1 MSLAKID
8 GPLAILRWYLE
19 MGIDEAIA
27 ESSVDRLN
35 LPASGEAPT
44 AASKTAPQ
52 TAPRAASVTGTLAP
66 PRRESAPAPQRPA
79 APRSG
84 AAAAER
90 SARDLAS
97 AARSLE
103 ELEEALAAFDDCALK
118 FTATHL
124 VFGDGNPRSQVMLVG
139 EAPGADEDREGRPFV
154 GVSGQLLDRMMAT
167 IGLDRSSFYI
177 SNVIYWRPPG
187 NRHPT
192 PAEISL
198 CMPFVHRQIELVN
211 PKILVLVGGAS
222 AKALLGRAEGIVKTR
237 GRWFQYQSSGMEGPI
252 DAIATFHPAYLLRQP
267 AQKREAW
274 QDLLTLQERLN
285 LIKR

>member
-1 MSLAKID
+1 MGSAKTD
-8 GPLAILRWYLE
+8 DPLALLRWYLE

-27 ESSVDRLN
+27 ETPVDRLSG
-35 LPASGEAPT
+35 PAPGETSAPAAEAPLPPPP
-44 AASKTAPQ
+44 A
-52 TAPRAASVTGTLAP
+52 GLAP
-66 PRRESAPAPQRPA
+66 SPPPPPAPQRPA
-79 APRSG
+79 ASHSG

-90 SARDLAS
+90 SARELAS

-103 ELEEALAAFDDCALK
+103 ELEEALGAFDDCVLK
-118 FTATHL
+118 FTATRL

-167 IGLDRSSFYI
+167 IGLDRSTFYI

-187 NRHPT
+187 NRLPT
-192 PAEISL
+192 PAEIAL
-198 CMPFVHRQIELVN
+198 CLPFVHRQIELVN

-222 AKALLGRAEGIVKTR
+222 AKAMLGRAEGIVKLR
-237 GRWFQYQSSGMEGPI
+237 GRWFQFQSSGMEGPI

-267 AQKREAW
+267 GQKREAW
-274 QDLLTLQERLN
+274 QDLLAIRERLD
-285 LIKR
+285 LVRR